1 MTNIFPKLTVFENV
15 RLAAQAVE
23 TTFNFWKDVM
33 SMDDINGRVLEI
45 LEKLKL
51 AEQKEV
57 RAANLSH
64 GLQRHLEI
72 GIALACHPELLLLD
86 EPTAGMTEE
95 ETEQMME
102 LINEIS
108 KDLTI
113 VLVEHDMKFVMTLS
127 KKITVLHEGK
137 VLAEGPPEEI
147 RNNEDV
153 QRVYLGK
160 EEIGVAMLLKV
171 DDIHTYYGFSYILQ
185 GVSFEVNQGEAVAL
199 LGRNGVG
206 KTTTLRSI
214 IGATPPKSGKIVFD
228 GSNIA
233 GLPPYQVVRK
243 GIAIIPDTR
252 RIIPNITVEEN
263 LLLAMLKD
271 RNKDKRAAAISH

>member
-1 MTNIFPKLTVFENV
+1 MNLLETKGLTKSFGGLTAVDNVNFLVASGELRAVIGPNGAGKTTFFNLIAGRLPSTRGEIWFKGENITHIPPHHVTKKGIGRSYQVTNIFPKLTVFENM
-15 RLAAQAVE
+15 RLAAQATK

-33 SMDDINGRVLEI
+33 VMDDINGRVSEI
-45 LEKLKL
+45 LEKLNL

-95 ETEQMME
+95 ETEHMME

-108 KDLTI
+108 KDVTI
-113 VLVEHDMKFVMTLS
+113 VLVEHDMKFVMTLA

-137 VLAEGPPEEI
+137 VLAEGPPEAI

-160 EEIGVAMLLKV
+160 K
-171 DDIHTYYGFSYILQ
+171 
-185 GVSFEVNQGEAVAL
+185 
-199 LGRNGVG
+199 
-206 KTTTLRSI
+206 K
-214 IGATPPKSGKIVFD
+214 
-228 GSNIA
+228 
-233 GLPPYQVVRK
+233 
-243 GIAIIPDTR
+243 
-252 RIIPNITVEEN
+252 
-263 LLLAMLKD
+263 
-271 RNKDKRAAAISH
+271 

>member
-1 MTNIFPKLTVFENV
+1 LNLLETKGLTKSFGGLTAVNNVDFQVAKGELRAVIGPNGAGKTTFFNLIAGRLPPTRGEIWFRGEDITHIPPYHVTKKGIGRSYQVTNIFPKLTVFENV
-15 RLAAQAVE
+15 RLAAQATE

-33 SMDDINGRVLEI
+33 LMDDINKRVLSI

-51 AEQKEV
+51 TEQKED

-95 ETEQMME
+95 ETERMMD

-113 VLVEHDMKFVMTLS
+113 VLVEHDMKFVMTLA
-127 KKITVLHEGK
+127 KRITVLHEGK

-147 RNNEDV
+147 RNNEEV

-160 EEIGVAMLLKV
+160 K
-171 DDIHTYYGFSYILQ
+171 
-185 GVSFEVNQGEAVAL
+185 
-199 LGRNGVG
+199 
-206 KTTTLRSI
+206 K
-214 IGATPPKSGKIVFD
+214 
-228 GSNIA
+228 
-233 GLPPYQVVRK
+233 
-243 GIAIIPDTR
+243 
-252 RIIPNITVEEN
+252 
-263 LLLAMLKD
+263 
-271 RNKDKRAAAISH
+271 